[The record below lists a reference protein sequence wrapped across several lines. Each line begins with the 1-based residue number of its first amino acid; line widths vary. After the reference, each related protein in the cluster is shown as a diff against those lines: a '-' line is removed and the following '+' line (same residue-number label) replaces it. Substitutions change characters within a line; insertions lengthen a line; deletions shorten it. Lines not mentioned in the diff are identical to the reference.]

1 MLVKD
6 CESFAKKVI
15 LRLGKALKRVS
26 VVEMVVQGCQVGKCV
41 PRRLSSSEAEVTRD
55 APCV

>member
-15 LRLGKALKRVS
+15 LLLGKALKRVS
-26 VVEMVVQGCQVGKCV
+26 VVEMVVQESQVGKCV
-41 PRRLSSSEAEVTRD
+41 PRRLSSSEADVARE